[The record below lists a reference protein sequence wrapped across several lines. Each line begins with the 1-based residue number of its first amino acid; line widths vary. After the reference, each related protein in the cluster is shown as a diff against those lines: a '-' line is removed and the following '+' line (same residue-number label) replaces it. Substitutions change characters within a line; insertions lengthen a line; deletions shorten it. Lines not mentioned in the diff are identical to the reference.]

1 MLSGNCMSKKT
12 YNSHK
17 QNHYSFIISH
27 CLSLCFFVPWR
38 LSGPYIKLL
47 NRKIIHHP
55 EFFTRTHSNF

>member
-1 MLSGNCMSKKT
+1 MLSGNCMSKKNIQFPQT
-12 YNSHK
+12 KSLFFY
-17 QNHYSFIISH
+17 YFT
-27 CLSLCFFVPWR
+27 LCFFVPWR